1 MSSKAKTNK
10 FLKEAFST
18 GVYFLV
24 VFLLAAFVLKFVGQ
38 RSVVDGS
45 SMNDTLY
52 DKESVWVNKFT
63 YRFSD
68 PERFDIVVFP
78 YKYAENTFFIKRIIG
93 LPGETVQIL
102 PNGDILINGE
112 VLEEN
117 YGKEV
122 IQPDRLGTAG
132 EPITLGED
140 EYFVLGDNRN
150 DSMDSRYPNV
160 GPIKKEEFIGKAVFR
175 LFPVTKMGG
184 IE

>member
-18 GVYFLV
+18 GLYFLV

-45 SMNDTLY
+45 SMNDTLF

-63 YRFSD
+63 YRFND
-68 PERFDIVVFP
+68 PERFDIIVFP
-78 YKYAENTFFIKRIIG
+78 YEYSEDTYFIKRIIG

-102 PNGDILINGE
+102 LDGTILINGE

-117 YGKEV
+117 YGKET
-122 IQPDRLGTAG
+122 IRSDRLGTAIV
-132 EPITLGED
+132 PITLGED

-160 GPIKKEEFIGKAVFR
+160 GPITRDQMIGKAVFR
-175 LFPVTKMGG
+175 LFPITKIGG
-184 IE
+184 ID